1 VATSVSSSGPPASS
15 ARSVPVASAVPSGS
29 SVLGAS
35 VPAPSVPA
43 PTVPVTTV
51 PPAPSASVQAAA
63 IACRGTLRGAVEATL
78 ERPAGSTAAASSLW
92 FDAAE
97 LARNGL
103 AAPGMAGLSINCDDR
118 AASVLVLLGAGTPAA
133 ALREGAGRYP
143 VTPEG
148 SPGTFTVLVAVVGD
162 PRPWR
167 VVSGDVELQAHDTRR
182 VAGTVHARL
191 GEPGGATAELT
202 ASFDHACSA
211 GARCGR

>member
-1 VATSVSSSGPPASS
+1 MPTAMVSSPGVSPMTVSSSAAGPGSVAASSSVPPPSPASS
-15 ARSVPVASAVPSGS
+15 TVAPAAAIPVSSA
-29 SVLGAS
+29 
-35 VPAPSVPA
+35 PA
-43 PTVPVTTV
+43 PT
-51 PPAPSASVQAAA
+51 
-63 IACRGTLRGAVEATL
+63 IACRGSLRGAVDATL
-78 ERPAGSTAAASSLW
+78 ERPAGPTAAASSLW

-97 LARNGL
+97 LTRNGL

-118 AASVLVLLGAGTPAA
+118 AASVLVLLGAGTPAGE
-133 ALREGAGRYP
+133 LREGAGRYP

-148 SPGTFTVLVAVVGD
+148 SPGTFTVLVAVAGD

-167 VVSGDVELQAHDTRR
+167 VVSGEVDLQAHDTRR
-182 VAGTVHARL
+182 VAGTVRARL

>member
-1 VATSVSSSGPPASS
+1 MTTAAGDP
-15 ARSVPVASAVPSGS
+15 
-29 SVLGAS
+29 L
-35 VPAPSVPA
+35 
-43 PTVPVTTV
+43 PTTT
-51 PPAPSASVQAAA
+51 APSATSAAAAVLPGSSAPAPA
-63 IACRGTLRGAVEATL
+63 IACRGTLRGAVDATL
-78 ERPAGSTAAASSLW
+78 ERPAGPTAAASSLW

-97 LARNGL
+97 LVRNGL

-118 AASVLVLLGAGTPAA
+118 AASVLLLLGAGTPAA
-133 ALREGAGRYP
+133 ALREGAGRYA

-148 SPGTFTVLVAVVGD
+148 SPGTFTVLVAVAGD

-167 VVSGDVELQAHDTRR
+167 VVSGEVELQAHDTRR
-182 VAGTVHARL
+182 VAGTVRARL